1 MILGESIWIVSVIV
15 TSLAKLVGMFF
26 VWVIT

>member
-1 MILGESIWIVSVIV
+1 MILGELICSVSVIA

>member
-1 MILGESIWIVSVIV
+1 MLLGAMVADVAIIV

>member
-15 TSLAKLVGMFF
+15 TSLAKLVGMFLAWI
-26 VWVIT
+26 VT